1 MSPAETKT
9 ETAPASDPLAGLSGA
24 DRSAILMLALDDDGA
39 AEVFKHMAQQ
49 EVQDVS
55 SAMTQIEHISHAQMN
70 AVLDAFI
77 DEQDEYVTL
86 RNSNE
91 YIRSVLSKA
100 LGEERAASLLEDI
113 FEHKGGTGIDTL
125 NLMEASMV
133 AELIRDEHPQII
145 ATVLVHL
152 ERRQA
157 AAVLEL
163 FDEKLRNDVVL
174 RIATFSGVQP
184 AALQELT
191 EVLTGMLDGQTLK
204 RSKMGGVRTAAEI
217 LNIMNT
223 ALEEA
228 AIETVRAHNEDLA
241 QKIIDEMFLF
251 ENLIDLDDRSIQL
264 LLKEV
269 DTDSLVVALKGAPE
283 DLVEAFLRNM
293 STRAADMV
301 REDMEARGPMRVSQ
315 VEAEQKAI
323 LQIARRLAESG
334 EIIIGGGDDTYV

>member
-1 MSPAETKT
+1 MSPAQTNT
-9 ETAPASDPLAGLSGA
+9 EAKKLADSMSGA
-24 DRSAILMLALDDDGA
+24 RRSAILMLALDDDSA
-39 AEVFKHMAQQ
+39 AEVFKRMSPS
-49 EVQDVS
+49 EVQDLS
-55 SAMTQIEHISHAQMN
+55 TAMTKLDQISHSEMR
-70 AVLDAFI
+70 AVLEAFQR
-77 DEQDEYVTL
+77 EQDEFVAL
-86 RNSNE
+86 NLNSSDH
-91 YIRSVLSKA
+91 IRSVLSKA

-113 FEHKGGTGIDTL
+113 FEHKRGSGIDTL

-133 AELIRDEHPQII
+133 AEMIRDEHPQII

-152 ERRQA
+152 ERKQA
-157 AAVLEL
+157 SAVLEQ
-163 FDEKLRNDVVL
+163 FDDKLRNDVVL

-204 RSKMGGVRTAAEI
+204 RSKMGGIRTAAEI

-223 ALEEA
+223 TQEEA
-228 AIETVRAHNEDLA
+228 AIEAVRAHNEELA

-251 ENLIDLDDRSIQL
+251 ENLIELDDRSIQL
-264 LLKEV
+264 LLKEI

-283 DLVEAFLRNM
+283 DLVETFLRNM

-323 LQIARRLAESG
+323 LQVARRLAESG